1 MIAQISAG
9 NPKRWNNFGKNHAY
23 EAARIAHL
31 SQSIFWRLTRRRS
44 EDRRVGIGVPASQIA
59 S

>member
-1 MIAQISAG
+1 MMIAQISAG

-31 SQSIFWRLTRRRS
+31 SQS
-44 EDRRVGIGVPASQIA
+44 
-59 S
+59 